1 MQRADV
7 QHTIFIRAICLQFLS
22 IGGKVMRRVFKQG
35 MAVALA
41 AAMTITLVSV
51 DADAAKKPAIA
62 KKTYKVVKGKK
73 VKVKIKNGKKSA
85 KVTWKSS
92 NKKIAKITKK
102 NSTSA
107 TVKGVKK
114 GTAKISATY
123 KAGSKKV
130 TLKCKVKVTS
140 KAAAKVTA
148 TTTPVTN
155 PTVAPSANVSKQTAA
170 PTGAATTAPT
180 GKPKVTGTPKPTPT
194 PSPVPKFTDALTAYK
209 LGATQTIAVDG
220 DVDEAW
226 GDSYANNLILDKE
239 ATKVEQVRGEVKT
252 TGATAKIM
260 WADDAAYVLVDV
272 AKEDV
277 TDKDSVTVYFDQN
290 EKATKDTM
298 VTANVAAG
306 KEAKEDGKFEAAS
319 KATAT
324 GYIVEAKFNMD
335 QKEVDSNVSIEIQIN
350 EEKGTI
356 NVYDTRS
363 TMVYDKENNSWSLG
377 DEKVQVAEKPE
388 LMGKATLTKSL
399 AQSTSAFFTADGAKI
414 REAAE
419 LDSAEWDSPNE
430 DGSDPAVKTKTMKF
444 VDTSF
449 WKDAYAANNE
459 NSIYFTNVNIPD
471 YKGNAEKLSLGTPV
485 LDEEGTTIGYESN
498 RDFAEGYIVW
508 DEDYLYV
515 LFNVADKDI
524 SPANDD
530 HYTTDS
536 TEFFLDEDL
545 SRPTAY
551 ATDGTGDEVQLRVD
565 ATDNRFS
572 SNDAGTGNYA
582 LVGHAVNAD
591 ENGYQVEYIIK
602 LNNKHKNGDTMGMDL
617 QINDCFT
624 VEGTVNEE
632 TGEKDEDTAD
642 RAATLTAYDTTNNAY
657 QDPSCFG
664 RVKLINKD
672 AEEENP
678 DQPAKPTDEPAAP
691 TDSPAPTDEPAA
703 PTPAGNV
710 VEVPLTDVTYP
721 NWVQGISKT
730 TNDDGTVTITWAKD
744 ASDYAGATVNFDAV
758 NIEGFKYV
766 IVETVGAATT
776 NFNVS
781 DATRVEP
788 SFSNPLDSMTRY
800 GVNFADGVNK
810 IELTTP
816 TATGKDGNPADYKN
830 VGKVTFY
837 KGTEKTA
844 NTITI
849 KSIKFVKSDK
859 DL

>member
-1 MQRADV
+1 
-7 QHTIFIRAICLQFLS
+7 
-22 IGGKVMRRVFKQG
+22 MRRVFKQG

-102 NSTSA
+102 KSTSA

-148 TTTPVTN
+148 TTAPVTN

-226 GDSYANNLILDKE
+226 GDSYANNLIFDKE

-419 LDSAEWDSPNE
+419 LDSAKWDSPNE

-459 NSIYFTNVNIPD
+459 SSIYFTNVNIPD
-471 YKGNAEKLSLGTPV
+471 YKGNADKLSLGTPV
-485 LDEEGTTIGYESN
+485 LDEEGNVIGYESN

-524 SPANDD
+524 SPASDD

-565 ATDNRFS
+565 AADNRFS

-624 VEGTVNEE
+624 TDEGV
-632 TGEKDEDTAD
+632 AD

-678 DQPAKPTDEPAAP
+678 DQPVK
-691 TDSPAPTDEPAA
+691 PTDEPAA

-710 VEVPLTDVTYP
+710 VEVPLTSVTYP
-721 NWVQGISKT
+721 QYVQGISTT
-730 TNDDGTVTITWAKD
+730 TNEDGTLTITWAEN

-776 NFNVS
+776 NLNVQ

-788 SFSNPLDSMTRY
+788 QWNNPLDSMTRY

-816 TATGKDGNPADYKN
+816 TVTGKDGNPADYKN
-830 VGKVTFY
+830 VGKICFY

-844 NTITI
+844 NKITI
-849 KSIKFVKSDK
+849 KSIKFVKSDE

>member
-1 MQRADV
+1 MKKTKLLSVLLATALAV
-7 QHTIFIRAICLQFLS
+7 TSLS
-22 IGGKVMRRVFKQG
+22 I
-35 MAVALA
+35 AP
-41 AAMTITLVSV
+41 
-51 DADAAKKPAIA
+51 DAEAAKKPKLSKKKTANVTVGKTIKIKVKNA
-62 KKTYKVVKGKK
+62 KKKASVKWS
-73 VKVKIKNGKKSA
+73 VK
-85 KVTWKSS
+85 

-148 TTTPVTN
+148 TTAPVTN

-226 GDSYANNLILDKE
+226 GDSYANNLIFDKE

-419 LDSAEWDSPNE
+419 LDSAKWDSPNE

-459 NSIYFTNVNIPD
+459 SSIYFTNVNIPD
-471 YKGNAEKLSLGTPV
+471 YKGNADKLSLGTPV
-485 LDEEGTTIGYESN
+485 LDEEGNVIGYESN

-565 ATDNRFS
+565 AADNRFS

-678 DQPAKPTDEPAAP
+678 DQPA
-691 TDSPAPTDEPAA
+691 PTDEPAA

-710 VEVPLTDVTYP
+710 VEVPLTSVTYP
-721 NWVQGISKT
+721 EWVQGISTT
-730 TNDDGTVTITWAKD
+730 TNEDGTVTITWAEN
-744 ASDYAGATVNFDAV
+744 ATGYAGATVNFDAV

-766 IVETVGAATT
+766 VVETVGGATT

-788 SFSNPLDSMTRY
+788 VYNNPLNALIRY

-816 TATGKDGNPADYKN
+816 TETGKDGNPADYKN
-830 VGKVTFY
+830 VGKVCFY
-837 KGTEKTA
+837 KGTETTA
-844 NTITI
+844 KTITI
-849 KSIKFVKSDK
+849 KSIKFVKSDE

>member
-140 KAAAKVTA
+140 KAAAKVAA

-226 GDSYANNLILDKE
+226 GDSYANNLIFDKE

-565 ATDNRFS
+565 AVDNRFS

-721 NWVQGISKT
+721 NWVKGISTT
-730 TNDDGTVTITWAKD
+730 TNEDGTVTITWAKD
-744 ASDYAGATVNFDAV
+744 ADNFAGATVNFDAV
-758 NIEGFKYV
+758 NIEGFKYA

-788 SFSNPLDSMTRY
+788 AYGNPLDAMTRY

-849 KSIKFVKSDK
+849 KSIKFVKSDE

>member
-1 MQRADV
+1 MQQADV

-102 NSTSA
+102 KSTSA

-148 TTTPVTN
+148 TTAPVTN

-226 GDSYANNLILDKE
+226 GDSYANNLIFDKE

-419 LDSAEWDSPNE
+419 LDSAKWDSPNE

-459 NSIYFTNVNIPD
+459 SSIYFTNVNIPD
-471 YKGNAEKLSLGTPV
+471 YKGNADKLSLGTPV
-485 LDEEGTTIGYESN
+485 LDEEGNVIGYESN

-524 SPANDD
+524 SPASDD

-565 ATDNRFS
+565 AADNRFS

-624 VEGTVNEE
+624 TDEGV
-632 TGEKDEDTAD
+632 AD

-678 DQPAKPTDEPAAP
+678 DQPVK
-691 TDSPAPTDEPAA
+691 PTDEPAA

-710 VEVPLTDVTYP
+710 VEVPLTSVTYP
-721 NWVQGISKT
+721 QYVQGISTT
-730 TNDDGTVTITWAKD
+730 TNEDGTLTITWAEN

-776 NFNVS
+776 NLNVQ

-788 SFSNPLDSMTRY
+788 QWNNPLDSMTRY

-816 TATGKDGNPADYKN
+816 TVTGKDGNPADYKN
-830 VGKVTFY
+830 VGKICFY

-844 NTITI
+844 NKITI
-849 KSIKFVKSDK
+849 KSIKFVKSDE

>member
-1 MQRADV
+1 MQQADV

-148 TTTPVTN
+148 TTAPVTN

-170 PTGAATTAPT
+170 PTGAATTAPA

-226 GDSYANNLILDKE
+226 GDSYANNLIFDKE

-298 VTANVAAG
+298 ITANVAAG

-335 QKEVDSNVSIEIQIN
+335 QKEVNSNVSIEIQIN

-419 LDSAEWDSPNE
+419 LDSAKWDSPNE

-459 NSIYFTNVNIPD
+459 SSIYFTNVNIPD
-471 YKGNAEKLSLGTPV
+471 YKGNADKLSLGTPV
-485 LDEEGTTIGYESN
+485 LDEKGNVIGYESN

-524 SPANDD
+524 SPASDD
-530 HYTTDS
+530 YYTTDS

-565 ATDNRFS
+565 AIDNKFS

-602 LNNKHKNGDTMGMDL
+602 LNNKHKNGDTMGMDF

-624 VEGTVNEE
+624 TDEGV
-632 TGEKDEDTAD
+632 AD

-678 DQPAKPTDEPAAP
+678 DQPVK
-691 TDSPAPTDEPAA
+691 PTDEPAA

-710 VEVPLTDVTYP
+710 VEVPLTKVTYAQG
-721 NWVQGISKT
+721 QGISTT
-730 TNDDGTVTITWAKD
+730 TNADGTVTITWAEN
-744 ASDYAGATVNFDAV
+744 AAGYAGATVNFGPV

-776 NFNVS
+776 NFNVQ

-788 SFSNPLDSMTRY
+788 AWGNPLDSLTRY
-800 GVNFADGVNK
+800 GVNFADGVTK
-810 IELTTP
+810 IELTPP

-830 VGKVTFY
+830 VGKICFY
-837 KGTEKTA
+837 KGTETTPNK
-844 NTITI
+844 ITI
-849 KSIKFVKSDK
+849 KSIKFVKSDE